1 MGDRA
6 RRTNLFGVT
15 VLLVTAS
22 VAIACGMPD
31 DGRRAGDAK
40 STLGTAKSAIRGGTY
55 TDAWQAVVAITSRG
69 GGPFCSGTLVSDRW
83 VLTANHCFASV
94 SDGNKD
100 LSADYDVVFSPEGNA
115 PDDSAGSPATRAR
128 FRHTAGKSGP
138 VKLFLNGPMNKDS
151 EFDVAHDLALI
162 QLDER
167 MSSSRIP
174 PLRPEGIGWQPYC
187 ENGDGDWTLMGYG
200 PTSDS
205 GSQFVGF
212 KNSSVFTGSYSTA
225 GPSGM
230 ERWTRSWTVPLYQ
243 GTLPGDSGGPLFNN
257 AFLICGV
264 ASGSSMLVPFKTS
277 LHARVGNLLARDF
290 LADHLVDSRNGCFK
304 DACCGEAN
312 PDGDDYPGSCDN
324 CPNLRNDDQ
333 LDTDGDGIGDACDD
347 CPTVPNAQNEYTSLW
362 AHEEQV
368 GHARQALPNN
378 NTYLSIQYP
387 GDRCTPHP
395 MARLN
400 VTGEKYVDATNA
412 ASASNPRTIS
422 RLHEPGPFCPG
433 SGTTFTTIDPPDEMT
448 NTVSL
453 QAFHG
458 LAGDI
463 VTGNTRVL
471 FCSCQLSD
479 QLCRLSC
486 PRGNVVAPDQLTW
499 RPTSLVNR
507 ANGSDFTPRPVP
519 LDPPQFPGFGKT
531 TFSSIRPFRTGILLN
546 LPKPKTVDIGWRYW
560 LDYAAGDLPAVQPG
574 TVIVDR
580 PLLWAWTKNYQD
592 GAAAPAVGGAETSP
606 FDLKRRQH
614 IAQVNLKEVT
624 TPAPVRDKCDPPT
637 FPPIA
642 KERILPF
649 DKSCPM
655 CGRVAWA
662 KFPSTGDPIYRQP
675 RTVGRA
681 LSEALADSATLA
693 AVSNP
698 NYTTLAATDTVRA
711 LPVSGIERRGVV
723 FDLSSHAVTGA
734 LSIEGGKV
742 KLEPKSISAP
752 SSMVYRAPAALSALR
767 QELVFFDA
775 NDEDGFPMMRAI
787 DLETDQVTLKHIVG
801 QIHLADILAVA
812 YREEDDSYFVLDRTS
827 TPTSAASGKIRL
839 FRLAPGLVPELVTFF
854 PDHHVHSNYGLTVS
868 EYGLVA
874 VTGWSASSFGV
885 ATLDVRPDLSVG
897 PVTYLTGNRSIK
909 HAADVSLEGI
919 LVDFDDRDVIRPLP
933 LLPENIDYPVTYR
946 TPSTYTELF

>member
-1 MGDRA
+1 MPADRQTGGA
-6 RRTNLFGVT
+6 
-15 VLLVTAS
+15 
-22 VAIACGMPD
+22 
-31 DGRRAGDAK
+31 AK
-40 STLGTAKSAIRGGTY
+40 SSVGTAKSAIRGGTY
-55 TDAWQAVVAITSRG
+55 TDAWQAVVSISFAG
-69 GGPFCSGTLVSDRW
+69 GGSFCTGTLVSDRW
-83 VLTANHCFASV
+83 VLTANHCFSSVAS
-94 SDGNKD
+94 GNKS
-100 LSADYDVVFSPEGNA
+100 LFADYDIVFSQDGNP
-115 PDDSAGSPATRAR
+115 PDDSSGSPASKVR
-128 FRHTAGKSGP
+128 FRHTAAKSGP
-138 VKLFLNGPMNKDS
+138 VKLFLNGPMDNTKD
-151 EFDVAHDLALI
+151 FDVAHDLAMI

-167 MSSSRIP
+167 MSPSRIP

-187 ENGDGDWTLMGYG
+187 QNGDSPWTLMGYG
-200 PTSDS
+200 PTSDT

-212 KNSSVFTGSYSTA
+212 KNSTELSGSYSTT

-230 ERWTRSWTVPLYQ
+230 ERWARTWLIPQYQ
-243 GTLPGDSGGPLFNN
+243 GTLPGDSGGPIFND

-264 ASGSSMLVPFKTS
+264 ASIYRTAAPFQTAE
-277 LHARVGNLLARDF
+277 HARVGNLLSRDF
-290 LADHLVDSRNGCFK
+290 LADHLVDPRNGCFK

-378 NTYLSIQYP
+378 NTYLSVQYP

-400 VTGEKYVDATNA
+400 VTGEKYVDATNT
-412 ASASNPRTIS
+412 STASNPRLIS
-422 RLHEPGPFCPG
+422 RQHNYGVFCPG
-433 SGTTFTTIDPPDEMT
+433 SGTSATTMDPPDQMT

-458 LAGDI
+458 LASGI

-471 FCSCQLSD
+471 FCRCD
-479 QLCRLSC
+479 REDEVCRARCARTSVTSPSTAL
-486 PRGNVVAPDQLTW
+486 W
-499 RPTSLVNR
+499 RPTSLVDR
-507 ANGSDFTPRPVP
+507 ANGTDFTPRPEP
-519 LDPPQFPGFGKT
+519 LIPRPYPGFGKA
-531 TFSSIRPFRTGILLN
+531 TFSSIRPFRTGTILN

-560 LDYAAGDLPAVQPG
+560 MDYASGDLPAVQAG
-574 TVIVDR
+574 TVLVDR

-592 GAAAPAVGGAETSP
+592 GAAAPAVGGAETSTL
-606 FDLKRRQH
+606 DLKRRQH
-614 IAQVNLKEVT
+614 IAQVNLQEVT
-624 TPAPVRDKCDPPT
+624 RPSPVNDTCEPPT
-637 FPPIA
+637 FPPLV

-662 KFPSTGDPIYRQP
+662 KFPSTGAPVYRQP

-681 LSEALADSATLA
+681 LSDALADSATLA

-698 NYTTLAATDTVRA
+698 SYSTLAATDTVRA
-711 LPVSGIERRGVV
+711 LPASGIERRGVV

-752 SSMVYRAPAALSALR
+752 TAMVYRAPAAFSALR

-827 TPTSAASGKIRL
+827 TLTSAASGNIRL
-839 FRLAPGLVPELVTFF
+839 FRLAPGLVPELVAFF
-854 PDHHVHSNYGLTVS
+854 PDHQVHSNYGLTIS

-919 LVDFDDRDVIRPLP
+919 LVDFDDREVIRPLP

>member
-1 MGDRA
+1 
-6 RRTNLFGVT
+6 
-15 VLLVTAS
+15 
-22 VAIACGMPD
+22 
-31 DGRRAGDAK
+31 
-40 STLGTAKSAIRGGTY
+40 
-55 TDAWQAVVAITSRG
+55 
-69 GGPFCSGTLVSDRW
+69 
-83 VLTANHCFASV
+83 
-94 SDGNKD
+94 
-100 LSADYDVVFSPEGNA
+100 
-115 PDDSAGSPATRAR
+115 
-128 FRHTAGKSGP
+128 
-138 VKLFLNGPMNKDS
+138 
-151 EFDVAHDLALI
+151 
-162 QLDER
+162 
-167 MSSSRIP
+167 
-174 PLRPEGIGWQPYC
+174 
-187 ENGDGDWTLMGYG
+187 
-200 PTSDS
+200 
-205 GSQFVGF
+205 
-212 KNSSVFTGSYSTA
+212 
-225 GPSGM
+225 
-230 ERWTRSWTVPLYQ
+230 
-243 GTLPGDSGGPLFNN
+243 
-257 AFLICGV
+257 
-264 ASGSSMLVPFKTS
+264 
-277 LHARVGNLLARDF
+277 
-290 LADHLVDSRNGCFK
+290 LADHLVDPRNGCFK

-378 NTYLSIQYP
+378 NTYLSVQYP

-400 VTGEKYVDATNA
+400 VTGEKYVDATNTT
-412 ASASNPRTIS
+412 SASNPRLIG

-458 LAGDI
+458 LVGDI
-463 VTGNTRVL
+463 ITGNTRVL
-471 FCSCQLSD
+471 FCRCSD
-479 QLCRLSC
+479 LDTVCRTKC
-486 PRGNVVAPDQLTW
+486 PRVSITSPSTAVW

-507 ANGSDFTPRPVP
+507 ANGTDFTPRPVP
-519 LDPPQFPGFGKT
+519 LVQRPYPGFGKA

-546 LPKPKTVDIGWRYW
+546 LPKPRTVDIGWRYW

-592 GAAAPAVGGAETSP
+592 GAAAPAVDGAETSL

-624 TPAPVRDKCDPPT
+624 SPPPVRDKCDPPT

-642 KERILPF
+642 KERMLPF

-662 KFPSTGDPIYRQP
+662 KFPSTGAPIYRQP

-698 NYTTLAATDTVRA
+698 SYTTLAATDTVRA
-711 LPVSGIERRGVV
+711 LPASGIERRGVV

-734 LSIEGGKV
+734 LSIQGGKV
-742 KLEPKSISAP
+742 KLEPKSILAP
-752 SSMVYRAPAALSALR
+752 TAMVYRAPAAFSALR

-827 TPTSAASGKIRL
+827 TLTSAASGKIRL
-839 FRLAPGLVPELVTFF
+839 FRLAPGLVPELVAFF

-897 PVTYLTGNRSIK
+897 PVTYLTGNRSLK

-919 LVDFDDRDVIRPLP
+919 LVDFDDREVIRPLP

-946 TPSTYTELF
+946 SPSTYTELF